1 MTNRARTAKPCV
13 VLAIAAGLSGCAGE
27 QSATGRRILG
37 DLERARIAVPDD
49 AGRTQSADTGAEL
62 PASGPI
68 TLADLLRVAEARSP
82 RLASARSGVG
92 MAAGQR
98 WQASLYPNPR
108 ADVAA
113 EDISLRDGAR
123 GAKTTIGLTQPIV
136 MGGRIGAAA
145 DAARAEQAAREA
157 EVELQRREL
166 FGEIAFEHARLLSIA
181 AQQRLHEELL
191 LLADRTL
198 DAAQARFDARAAPET
213 DVIRPRIERHR
224 IDAALGRLGHERAS
238 ARRRLSMLLGGE
250 ELDADRLVPAPLATP
265 ASLDTGALEAKVRG
279 SHPALALQDRE
290 IDAAAARLARVRAER
305 TPDLDVRVAA
315 GYRGEED
322 DAIVEIGAG
331 MALPLW
337 DAREGDLLTARFEL
351 LRARQQRAS
360 VEHELLARLADAIGE
375 HEAAR
380 TQWEALRDRIVPD
393 ALRAFEQTGEGYRG
407 GRASFLDLLDAQR
420 TLVEA
425 RVAEAEFAGVLAAAR
440 ARVAQIVGPEGPGAA
455 PWPGSASRL
464 EDVDMRPSGAEVHP

>member
-1 MTNRARTAKPCV
+1 M
-13 VLAIAAGLSGCAGE
+13 LAIAAGLSGCAGDR
-27 QSATGRRILG
+27 SATGRRIVS
-37 DLERARIAVPDD
+37 DLERDRIAVPDD
-49 AGRTQSADTGAEL
+49 AGRTQSADTGADL

-113 EDISLRDGAR
+113 EDISLRDGAS

-136 MGGRIGAAA
+136 IAGRLGAAE

-157 EVELQRREL
+157 EVELRRREL

-181 AQQRLHEELL
+181 AQRRLHEELRR
-191 LLADRTL
+191 LADRTL

-224 IDAALGRLGHERAS
+224 IDAALGRLGHEHAAAKKRVS
-238 ARRRLSMLLGGE
+238 LLLGGVDV
-250 ELDADRLVPAPLATP
+250 DADRLDPAPLATP
-265 ASLDTGALEAKVRG
+265 IALDAEALEATVRR

-322 DAIVEIGAG
+322 DTIVEIGAG

-337 DAREGDLLTARFEL
+337 DA
-351 LRARQQRAS
+351 
-360 VEHELLARLADAIGE
+360 
-375 HEAAR
+375 
-380 TQWEALRDRIVPD
+380 
-393 ALRAFEQTGEGYRG
+393 
-407 GRASFLDLLDAQR
+407 GRA
-420 TLVEA
+420 TC
-425 RVAEAEFAGVLAAAR
+425 
-440 ARVAQIVGPEGPGAA
+440 
-455 PWPGSASRL
+455 
-464 EDVDMRPSGAEVHP
+464 